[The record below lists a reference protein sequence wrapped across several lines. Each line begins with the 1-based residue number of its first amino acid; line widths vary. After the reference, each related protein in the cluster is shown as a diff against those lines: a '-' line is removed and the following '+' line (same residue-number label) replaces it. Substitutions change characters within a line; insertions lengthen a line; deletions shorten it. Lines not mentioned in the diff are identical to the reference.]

1 MQMVGVE
8 QDMPGANR
16 TPRERFAERL
26 RCRNMIRVRIYGLM
40 RCDDDLRAEFV
51 DQCLQVGQQVV
62 PGRGAVDIA
71 WQRLVVPAARSADI
85 SVAAIAG
92 SLRGVGGVAH
102 GSKLHAVIA
111 QLNAIFGWYA
121 SPPWHANAVPATQ
134 SSF

>member
-26 RCRNMIRVRIYGLM
+26 RCRNMIRVRIHGLM

-71 WQRLVVPAARSADI
+71 WQRFVVPAARSADI
-85 SVAAIAG
+85 SVGGRGQTRSSNQHRKEVGVVGPSVAADLDLSRRRAY
-92 SLRGVGGVAH
+92 RRA
-102 GSKLHAVIA
+102 AA
-111 QLNAIFGWYA
+111 
-121 SPPWHANAVPATQ
+121 
-134 SSF
+134 